1 MTVLFPNTKHDP
13 VGGAWGLGT
22 VSGYPCAGD
31 VSSMFGATDMDLHSE
46 GHNGT
51 DIAAGQGTPILA
63 PCDMLITDVFSLAI
77 EGDPE
82 WDEFKR
88 LFGNSV
94 WATIGLSDG
103 TGYRTMFAHM
113 AEPPSVYEGQAV
125 EAGTLLGVVGD
136 TGMAEGPHLHWT
148 LGPLEN
154 RWLARNAGN
163 VEVLDYCG
171 DGDTIVLTADAWTE
185 SGATDVANPVVAP
198 TGSGVIIDDKHATAL
213 KALQDARAA
222 IDRATAAMY

>member
-1 MTVLFPNTKHDP
+1 MILFPNTRYDP

-22 VSGYPCAGD
+22 VTGLPCAGD
-31 VSSMFGATDMDLHSE
+31 VSSLFGATDMDLHSE

-63 PCDMLITDVFSLAI
+63 PCDMLITDVFSLDVVST
-77 EGDPE
+77 DPLFQQIK
-82 WDEFKR
+82 D

-103 TGYRTMFAHM
+103 TGYRTMFAHLSE
-113 AEPPSVYEGQAV
+113 APSVAEGQAV
-125 EAGTLLGVVGD
+125 EAGTVLGYVGS
-136 TGMAEGPHLHWT
+136 TGMSTGPHLHWT
-148 LGPLEN
+148 LGPMDN

-163 VEVLDYCG
+163 VEVLDYC
-171 DGDTIVLTADAWTE
+171 DQEQPLAEVF
-185 SGATDVANPVVAP
+185 AP
-198 TGSGVIIDDKHATAL
+198 TGSGVIVEDKHATAL
-213 KALQDARAA
+213 RALQDARAA